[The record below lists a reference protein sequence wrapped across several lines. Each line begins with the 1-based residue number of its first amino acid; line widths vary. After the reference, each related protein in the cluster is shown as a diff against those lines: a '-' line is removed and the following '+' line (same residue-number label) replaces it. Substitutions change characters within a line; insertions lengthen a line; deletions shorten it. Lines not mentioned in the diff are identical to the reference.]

1 MRFYFFI
8 RYNSKVIA
16 MACTGCAKRRQWLKE
31 KKDELE
37 RIARA
42 ASMRLRKVTST
53 TGEVT
58 RTEYDSDSTER
69 TER

>member
-8 RYNSKVIA
+8 RYNSWVIA

-31 KKDELE
+31 RKDELE

-42 ASMRLRKVTST
+42 ASMRLRKVTSFN
-53 TGEVT
+53 GEVT
-58 RTEYDSDSTER
+58 RTDNDSDSTER
-69 TER
+69 TKR